1 MLSVLCLPDD
11 IVLTIFKHLSPDECS
26 EIITNIQ
33 DIHIAQPF
41 VDKLYQR
48 LLSGK
53 LLITNDQPNHRYIAD
68 YQLTLEKFQNKFL
81 DTSVEALMFRSTRPN
96 YMEFNFTR
104 QHCDYMNFI
113 YNLKQF
119 HELLKDPN
127 CQEYF
132 RKVLQVNMYLD
143 ANLVLIE
150 NPDNLTAIVIK
161 SVLELSDHPELACKV
176 KHLTIKAGD
185 IGNMCVPQWSLL
197 LPKFTS
203 LVSLNM
209 SQNLLKSNY
218 GQYLDVWGRQEKFPN
233 GLKSLNLNY
242 NMLTY
247 VSKQFLSCLPHTLEE
262 LLMNQNDIELV
273 ENCDLGLL
281 LPNLRRWELNYTKLS
296 VINPQM
302 IISCKTGFTLELMST
317 YLPQPDINEL
327 QRIAH
332 EKSLHIIV

>member
-1 MLSVLCLPDD
+1 MLLVLCLPDE
-11 IVLTIFKHLSPDECS
+11 IVLKIFKHLPPQECI

-33 DIHIAQPF
+33 DIHIAKPF

-53 LLITNDQPNHRYIAD
+53 LLITNDEPHQQFPSD
-68 YQLTLEKFQNKFL
+68 YQLTLEKFQNKFQ
-81 DTSVEALMFRSTRPN
+81 DTSVEGLIFQLIRPN

-104 QHCDYMNFI
+104 QHGDYMNFI

-119 HELLKDPN
+119 HELLRDPN
-127 CQEYF
+127 CQDYF

-161 SVLELSDHPELACKV
+161 LVLELSNHPELAGKV
-176 KHLTIKAGD
+176 RHLTIKAGD

-209 SQNLLKSNY
+209 LQNLLKSNY
-218 GQYLDVWGRQEKFPN
+218 GQYLDVWGRQKKFPN
-233 GLKSLNLNY
+233 GLKLLNLDY

-247 VSKQFLSCLPHTLEE
+247 VSKHFLSCLPDSLEE
-262 LLMNQNDIELV
+262 LLMNQNDIVLIEK
-273 ENCDLGLL
+273 CDLRLL
-281 LPNLRRWELNYTKLS
+281 LPNLRRWELNYTKLN
-296 VINPQM
+296 VINPEM
-302 IISCKTGFTLELMST
+302 IISCKAGFTLELIST
-317 YLPQPDINEL
+317 YLPQPDIKEL
-327 QRIAH
+327 QRIAK